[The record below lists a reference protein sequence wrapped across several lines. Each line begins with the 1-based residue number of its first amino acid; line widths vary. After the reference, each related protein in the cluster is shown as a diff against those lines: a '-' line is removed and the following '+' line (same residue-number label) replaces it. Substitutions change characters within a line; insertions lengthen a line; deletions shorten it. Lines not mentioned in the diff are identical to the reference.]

1 MGTPATILI
10 ADDQARMREGLARLL
25 TGRGY
30 RVLEAADGLQALATI
45 RHERPDVAVLDLVM
59 PHMDG
64 LGVCRA
70 LRSDTS
76 TPYVPIL
83 FHSQRSATGDV
94 VSALR
99 AGGDDFIAKGQPD
112 DEIVARVE
120 ALVRI
125 RRLLDD
131 RRRSGARTAAPAPAR
146 SPDPARTTELLR
158 ELFARSAA
166 RSEPLS
172 LLLVAPARG
181 RIAADRL
188 TAAVSAA
195 LRREDALGQAGDGKW
210 LAILPG
216 THFGGA
222 MALAERVWRSL
233 PPVPGFTGVSIGVA
247 CYPNPQA
254 ESADDLQ
261 ALAAAALERAQGE
274 GEAHICL
281 VHHQAYVFRP
291 Q

>member
-1 MGTPATILI
+1 MGTAATILV
-10 ADDQARMREGLARLL
+10 ADDQARIRAALARLL
-25 TGRGY
+25 SARGY

-64 LGVCRA
+64 MGVCRA
-70 LRSDTS
+70 LRSDTTS
-76 TPYVPIL
+76 PYVPIL
-83 FHSQRSATGDV
+83 FHSQRSGTGDV
-94 VSALR
+94 VGALR
-99 AGGDDFIAKGQPD
+99 AGGDDFVAKGQPD

-131 RRRSGARTAAPAPAR
+131 QRKGGTTAPPAPAR
-146 SPDPARTTELLR
+146 VPDPAMTIELLR

-172 LLLVAPARG
+172 LLLVSPAHG
-181 RIAADRL
+181 RIADSQV
-188 TAAVSAA
+188 TTAVSAA
-195 LRREDALGQAGDGKW
+195 LRREDALGQAGDGRW
-210 LAILPG
+210 MAIMPG

-222 MALAERVWRSL
+222 MALAERVWRGL
-233 PPVPGFTGVSIGVA
+233 RPGPGCAGVSIGVA
-247 CYPNPQA
+247 CYPTPQA
-254 ESADDLQ
+254 ESADDLL
-261 ALAAAALERAQGE
+261 ALANAALERAQSQ

-291 Q
+291 E